1 MYALVVIGKKAL
13 TFGDLPRVNV
23 TEEEQLEAHRRCADL
38 ISQAARIGV
47 AMAVRDAYLRG
58 VADAL
63 VKPM

>member
-1 MYALVVIGKKAL
+1 MAL
-13 TFGDLPRVNV
+13 TFGAPPSVNV
-23 TEEEQLEAHRRCADL
+23 TEEEQLEAHRRYADL

-47 AMAVRDAYLRG
+47 AMAVRDTYLRE